1 LSPESRPEWAAQGK
15 PMTRSQPAK
24 TDPTARRP
32 EALTPAG
39 RTRPASS
46 DRLLSAEE
54 VAAYLQVPLKTLYQ
68 WRLKGTGPRGLRV
81 GRHLR
86 YRRDEVD
93 GWLDGL
99 GR

>member
-1 LSPESRPEWAAQGK
+1 
-15 PMTRSQPAK
+15 MTRSQPAK
-24 TDPTARRP
+24 TDPDARQRGVLS
-32 EALTPAG
+32 AAG
-39 RTRPASS
+39 RSRPASS

-54 VAAYLQVPLKTLYQ
+54 VSAYLQVPLKTLYQ